1 MVAESLAWQESD
13 VKDTVKSNVSETH
26 CLTIG
31 MIVAAQCSYKQSWR
45 LSYMC
50 VCNKACTK
58 LLRVQSSHVW
68 RVYLYL
74 MYSCVTGAHWN
85 RIQ

>member
-45 LSYMC
+45 LSC
-50 VCNKACTK
+50 VCVTKRVLNFFGCSLHMCGEYIFILCTA
-58 LLRVQSSHVW
+58 V
-68 RVYLYL
+68 
-74 MYSCVTGAHWN
+74 
-85 RIQ
+85 